1 MAIQLPRYFTGR
13 SMTRPRW
20 ALAVSL
26 AFLAAAGAAFLSRGG
41 SQAAQKESPAAA
53 PDPHP
58 VVVAAVEPAKPTEP
72 VTPREAQ
79 KPIAAPPVK
88 STEDRTRLLEALG
101 TLTSSHYFQTYLNI
115 GFIADGKTRGT
126 YTDRDA
132 RKVLDS
138 VLSLVNSTERQ
149 LESLEKIDL
158 STGDRARLVEL
169 QAVSA
174 LLRQQGKELQTY
186 WDSGKDENAARYE
199 SLRQTAW
206 TSILK
211 LMGSD
216 K

>member
-1 MAIQLPRYFTGR
+1 MAIQLPQYFTGR
-13 SMTRPRW
+13 SMTRSRW

-26 AFLAAAGAAFLSRGG
+26 GFLAAAVAAFLSRGG
-41 SQAAQKESPAAA
+41 SQAAQKEPPAVTPESP
-53 PDPHP
+53 P
-58 VVVAAVEPAKPTEP
+58 VVVPAVEPAKSTEP
-72 VTPREAQ
+72 ATPREAL
-79 KPIAAPPVK
+79 KPVAATAK

-101 TLTSSHYFQTYLNI
+101 TLTSAHYFQTYLNI
-115 GFIADGKTRGT
+115 GFIADGKSRGT

-149 LESLEKIDL
+149 LEALEKIDL
-158 STGDRARLVEL
+158 SSGDRARLVEL

-174 LLRQQGKELQTY
+174 LLRQQGKELQAY
-186 WDSGKDENAARYE
+186 WDAGKDENAARYE

>member
-1 MAIQLPRYFTGR
+1 
-13 SMTRPRW
+13 MTRSRW

-41 SQAAQKESPAAA
+41 SQAAQKESPAAVA
-53 PDPHP
+53 PNPQP
-58 VVVAAVEPAKPTEP
+58 AVVAAVEPAEP
-72 VTPREAQ
+72 AEPAAPREAP
-79 KPIAAPPVK
+79 KPVAAPAK

-101 TLTSSHYFQTYLNI
+101 TLTSAHYFQTYLNI
-115 GFIADGKTRGT
+115 GFIADGKSRGT
-126 YTDRDA
+126 YADRDA

-149 LESLEKIDL
+149 LEALEKIDL
-158 STGDRARLVEL
+158 SSGDRARLVEL

-174 LLRQQGKELQTY
+174 LLRQQGKELQAY
-186 WDSGKDENAARYE
+186 WDAGKDENAARYE

>member
-1 MAIQLPRYFTGR
+1 MAPQLPRHFAGQSMRR
-13 SMTRPRW
+13 SRW
-20 ALAVSL
+20 VLAVSL

-53 PDPHP
+53 PEPAP
-58 VVVAAVEPAKPTEP
+58 AVVAAAESARPTEAA
-72 VTPREAQ
+72 TPREAP
-79 KPIAAPPVK
+79 KPVAAPAK
-88 STEDRTRLLEALG
+88 SNEDRTRLLEALG
-101 TLTSSHYFQTYLNI
+101 TLTAAHYFQTYLNI

-149 LESLEKIDL
+149 LEALEKIEL
-158 STGDRARLVEL
+158 SSGDRARLVEL

-174 LLRQQGKELQTY
+174 LLRQQGRELQSWWET
-186 WDSGKDENAARYE
+186 GKDENAARYE
-199 SLRQTAW
+199 SLRQNAW
-206 TSILK
+206 ASILK